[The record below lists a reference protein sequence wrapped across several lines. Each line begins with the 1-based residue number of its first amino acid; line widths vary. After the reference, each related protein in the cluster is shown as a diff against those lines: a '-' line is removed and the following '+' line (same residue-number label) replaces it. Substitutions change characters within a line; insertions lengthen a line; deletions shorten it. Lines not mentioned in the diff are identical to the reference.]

1 MSTKEQSKINTF
13 GKVAV
18 LYGGTSAE
26 RDISLQS
33 GQAVLQALLET
44 GIDAVALDARDDI
57 VANLKNVDRV
67 FIALHGR
74 GGEDGSMQ
82 GLLEVLGLPYTGS
95 GVMASALSM
104 DKVRCKYLWLG
115 EKLPTPGF
123 MVIES
128 AHQLASLEKIK
139 KFPVM
144 VKPAREGSS
153 VGISKV
159 DNAKDLESAVRL
171 ALQYDVALV
180 EEYIQGSEYTVAILG
195 DTVLPP
201 IRLDTPRSFYD
212 FQAKYLSDETRY
224 TCPCGLNPPDEQRLK
239 DLAFAA
245 FKSVGASGW
254 GRVDVMRDKN
264 GMFYLL
270 EINTVPG
277 MTSHSLVP
285 MAAKHHGL
293 TFNQLVI
300 AILQSSCV
308 NKENYT
314 VMDVPTC

>member
-1 MSTKEQSKINTF
+1 MKKQSDIEAF

-18 LYGGTSAE
+18 LYGGKSAE
-26 RDISLQS
+26 RDISLES
-33 GQAVLQALLET
+33 GQAVLQALLAE
-44 GIDAVALDARDDI
+44 GVDAVGLDARDDI
-57 VANLKNVDRV
+57 VARLQAFDRV

-82 GLLEVLGLPYTGS
+82 GLLEVLGIPYTGS

-115 EKLPTPGF
+115 ENLSTPNF
-123 MVIES
+123 MVIENTR
-128 AHQLASLEKIK
+128 QLSSLEKIT

-159 DNAKDLESAVRL
+159 ENAKDLEAAVRL
-171 ALQYDVALV
+171 ALQYDVALI

-212 FQAKYLSDETRY
+212 YQAKYLSDETTY
-224 TCPCGLNPPDEQRLK
+224 TCPCGLAPEDEQHLK

-254 GRVDVMRDKN
+254 GRVDVMRDKT
-264 GMFYLL
+264 GAFYLL

-293 TFNQLVI
+293 SFNQLVL
-300 AILQSSCV
+300 AILQSSFI

-314 VMDVPTC
+314 AMDVSTC